1 MNEIVV
7 RPIAWGSKEY
17 EDELALRNEILR
29 VPLGLSLYEQDLSQ
43 ENTYWHVGAFDDGQ
57 LVGTLLFID
66 RGDGVTQMRQVAVKE
81 SYRRHG
87 VGRKMVAFG
96 EEMMKGKGFSTIVLD
111 ARKVALEFYL
121 ALGYEVASEELILSG
136 IPHFKMKK
144 DLQ

>member
-7 RPIAWGSKEY
+7 RPIAWGFKEY

-29 VPLGLSLYEQDLSQ
+29 VPLGMSLYEQDLSQ
-43 ENTYWHVGAFDDGQ
+43 ENTYWHVGAFDGGQ